1 MILRV
6 SILDRKGSACPALVK
21 AICLAP
27 RKEAAMSFPVLD
39 LRGLKC
45 PLPVLRTRKELR
57 AMQPAR
63 CIWVETTDPL
73 SVIDIPHYCREDGHA
88 LLEFQ
93 ERDGV
98 RRFLIERGSQPFE

>member
-1 MILRV
+1 LPGIGYGDLF
-6 SILDRKGSACPALVK
+6 GPG
-21 AICLAP
+21 
-27 RKEAAMSFPVLD
+27 KEAAMSFPVLD

-45 PLPVLRTRKELR
+45 PLPVLRTRKKLR
-57 AMQPAR
+57 AMQPASR
-63 CIWVETTDPL
+63 IWVETTDPL
-73 SVIDIPHYCREDGHA
+73 SVIDIPHYCKEDGHA